1 MGYRGSGGLPYEFRA
16 LEAALTSVSSALE
29 EEMSV
34 HREAVE
40 SLIGPLETHI
50 GEFWWSSPSS
60 SDIVLNTTL
69 IVSTERAAQA
79 SAVLS
84 TAPGVSKAS

>member
-1 MGYRGSGGLPYEFRA
+1 MSELTCHTQRALNKGYRGSGGLPYEFRA

-50 GEFWWSSPSS
+50 G
-60 SDIVLNTTL
+60 
-69 IVSTERAAQA
+69 AC
-79 SAVLS
+79 
-84 TAPGVSKAS
+84 

>member
-50 GEFWWSSPSS
+50 GEYGSHSSRSS
-60 SDIVLNTTL
+60 YTVL
-69 IVSTERAAQA
+69 I
-79 SAVLS
+79 
-84 TAPGVSKAS
+84 